1 MRLLIAHMWI
11 LKWLPPLKSQAPASQ
26 LSVLSSFWNFDSFM
40 KSINKLFSLSVKKSQ
55 TLWHWRKAQLFKQ
68 IVDVLYHLVDVHKEL
83 FVVDKFILII
93 RREKLEQMLPSI
105 TVYASQ

>member
-1 MRLLIAHMWI
+1 
-11 LKWLPPLKSQAPASQ
+11 
-26 LSVLSSFWNFDSFM
+26 M
-40 KSINKLFSLSVKKSQ
+40 KSLNKFFALSVKESQ
-55 TLWHWRKAQLFKQ
+55 TLGHWRKAQLFEQ

-105 TVYASQ
+105 TVDASQ